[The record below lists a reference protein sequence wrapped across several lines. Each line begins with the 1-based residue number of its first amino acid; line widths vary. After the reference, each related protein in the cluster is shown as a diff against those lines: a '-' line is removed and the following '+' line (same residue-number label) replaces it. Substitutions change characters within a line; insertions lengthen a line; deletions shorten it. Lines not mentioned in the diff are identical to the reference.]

1 MTPDRD
7 RKAGLASALEPH
19 LERLR
24 LVYPV
29 RWRVAAGLAC
39 MVLAVGLQLAI
50 PQGIAHAI
58 DNLERFKDGGLP
70 AHLVLAMLAVVAL
83 FAAASM
89 ARFYL
94 MHTAGYRIVTGV
106 RRRLFDTIVNQPIA
120 FHDRHHVGELT
131 SRLGADVLALHE
143 SLTLGSAQML
153 RSLTLFLGGLAM
165 LLHIS
170 PILSLPL
177 ALFIPASL
185 VLGKRSGAS
194 YRERSRE
201 VQSSLAD
208 SGKVAQEYFGNV
220 RLVQAFNQQ
229 AGASAR
235 YAQAANR
242 LLQVSNAN
250 AGLMALFQGLLSIL
264 TLAALACTVVL
275 GIRLIG
281 QGALSVGELTAFIIY
296 ASMVTDAAGA
306 VAEFWNSWMRTLGAT
321 DRIFALLR
329 GAVPESE
336 PASSNDSDHAGRR
349 LAGSIALRGVTFAYP
364 ERPGA
369 TALAGVD
376 LDIAA
381 GEKVALV
388 GPSGAG
394 KSTVASLI
402 LGHYLPDAGRLL
414 FDGIDAATLGARAI
428 RRHIAIVEQEPSLFS
443 GTIAENIAFA
453 LPERAATHDE
463 VVAAARQAHAHDF
476 IAAFPQGY
484 ETVVGE
490 RGVQLS
496 GGQKQRIAIAR
507 ALLRDPVILILDEAT
522 SALDAT
528 GERLVQSALDTL
540 MRGRTTI
547 IIAHRFSTIAK
558 ADRIVVMD
566 GGALRQQG
574 THGELMR
581 ETDGLYAT
589 LVRGQVAQHLPP
601 PAEDNDGAT
610 RRAAPFDGVAA

>member
-1 MTPDRD
+1 MSANPGRQS
-7 RKAGLASALEPH
+7 RWKAGLEPH

-24 LVYPV
+24 LVHPV

-58 DNLERFKDGGLP
+58 DNLERFTDGGLP
-70 AHLVLAMLAVVAL
+70 VHLVLAMLAVVAL

-242 LLQVSNAN
+242 LLQVSSAN
-250 AGLMALFQGLLSIL
+250 AGLMALFQGLLSVL

-275 GIRLIG
+275 GIRLIK

-329 GAVPESE
+329 GAVPE
-336 PASSNDSDHAGRR
+336 PASRTDSDHAGRR

-376 LDIAA
+376 LDIGA

-402 LGHYLPDAGRLL
+402 LGHYAPDAGRLL
-414 FDGIDAATLGARAI
+414 FDGIDAAALGVRAI

-528 GERLVQSALDTL
+528 SERLVQRALDTL

-581 ETDGLYAT
+581 DADGLYAA

-601 PAEDNDGAT
+601 LAEENDGAT